1 MSRPSRQQQLD
12 HAAEVTKEKIAAEK
26 RKLATIASAQRAE
39 QRKVRD
45 QRRYQVGT
53 LCDEAGLVALEDALL
68 KELLALLGQVVQQAD
83 PHATVAAACAPL
95 LVCQA
100 GPWMAPPLLRRVS
113 ARWAERAHSSLGVSL
128 TGNRDNGPT
137 SQEV

>member
-53 LCDEAGLVALEDALL
+53 LCDEAGLVALDDALL

-83 PHATVAAACAPL
+83 PHATVAACLRTIASMPGRSLDGSAPAA
-95 LVCQA
+95 Q
-100 GPWMAPPLLRRVS
+100 
-113 ARWAERAHSSLGVSL
+113 GVSPL
-128 TGNRDNGPT
+128 G
-137 SQEV
+137 